1 MAAPLVCFLNRR
13 CQLPRA
19 AGTALGVSVTVSFLA
34 VLVLLLAAFALREV
48 RLLAGTLPDLEAAA
62 LSGIGLLQEWTLS
75 LTDHAPPGVRNLLRD
90 NVTVLFSDGTAMLN
104 RATPFVLSFAGNLL
118 THVPDSALTLGTGL
132 ISAFLISAKLPR
144 IKRWILRQ
152 IPRERLKAMVA
163 ALKRMKTALGGWLLA
178 QAKLMG
184 LTLLI
189 LLLGFRLL
197 RIPHAFLWALGVG
210 LVDAFPVLGTGTVL
224 LPWSL
229 LCFLQSD
236 TARAI
241 GLLGLYA
248 TVTLSRSLLEP
259 KLVGRHLGLDPLAT
273 LMALYIGY
281 KLWGLGGMILAP
293 LLAVTAL
300 QLVPER
306 R

>member
-1 MAAPLVCFLNRR
+1 M
-13 CQLPRA
+13 
-19 AGTALGVSVTVSFLA
+19 
-34 VLVLLLAAFALREV
+34 LVLLLAAFMLREV

-62 LSGIGLLQEWTLS
+62 LSGIGRLQSWALS
-75 LTDHAPPGVRNLLRD
+75 LADHTSPGVRNLLRD
-90 NVTVLFSDGTAMLN
+90 NVTVLFSDGTAMLS

-132 ISAFLISAKLPR
+132 ISAYLISAKLPR
-144 IKRWILRQ
+144 IKRWILRR
-152 IPRERLKAMVA
+152 IPKDRLKTVLA

-189 LLLGFRLL
+189 LLLGFWLL
-197 RIPHAFLWALGVG
+197 RIPHAPLWALGVG

-229 LCFLQSD
+229 LCFLQRD

-241 GLLGLYA
+241 GLLGIYA
-248 TVTLSRSLLEP
+248 TVTLSRSILEP
-259 KLVGRHLGLDPLAT
+259 KLVGRHLGLDPLAA

-281 KLWGLGGMILAP
+281 KLWGIGGMILSP

>member
-1 MAAPLVCFLNRR
+1 MTSFLNR
-13 CQLPRA
+13 QLRVPRSVSCV
-19 AGTALGVSVTVSFLA
+19 LGVSMAFSFLA
-34 VLVLLLAAFALREV
+34 MLLLLAAAFLLRELKAV
-48 RLLAGTLPDLEAAA
+48 SGVLPDLGEAAR
-62 LSGIGLLQEWTLS
+62 SGITMLRDWTLS
-75 LTDHAPPGVRNLLRD
+75 LTERAPESVRPLIHDGIAAFFSNGTSLLDRAA
-90 NVTVLFSDGTAMLN
+90 LFA
-104 RATPFVLSFAGNLL
+104 LSFAGNLL
-118 THVPDSALTLGTGL
+118 GHIPGSALTLGTGL
-132 ISAFLISAKLPR
+132 ISAYLISAKLPR
-144 IKRWILRQ
+144 FRRWLLRR
-152 IPRERLKAMVA
+152 IPRERLKSFLA
-163 ALKRMKTALGGWLLA
+163 ALKRMRTALGGWLLA

-189 LLLGFRLL
+189 LLAGFLLL
-197 RIPHAFLWALGVG
+197 RIPYAPLWAVTVA

-229 LCFLQSD
+229 LCLLQQD

-248 TVTLSRSLLEP
+248 TITLTRSLLEP

-273 LMALYIGY
+273 LMTLYIGY
-281 KLWGLGGMILAP
+281 KLWGIGGMILAP

-300 QLVPER
+300 QLVPDR